1 MKRILIAMSLIW
13 SAGAMAE
20 VMVCKQGGYAATAEE
35 FHEIKVED
43 IAEARFEITPE
54 RVMNLNVAIPFE
66 IVDPSTVG
74 FEDLD
79 IKAYMNRTRN
89 EVLYLY
95 KNEED
100 KFEIG
105 VSTLIDDSDAMYADK
120 TLYTNCSFET
130 LEKDRTA
137 KGGTNRELP
146 FYQRSISHQEGDGRL
161 PIQTFSF

>member
-54 RVMNLNVAIPFE
+54 RVMNLNVGIPFE
-66 IVDPSTVG
+66 VVDPSTVG

-79 IKAYMNRTRN
+79 IKAFMNRARN
-89 EVLYLY
+89 EVLYIY
-95 KNEED
+95 KNG
-100 KFEIG
+100 KKTEIG
-105 VSTLIDDSDAMYADK
+105 ISQLIDDSDAMYADK
-120 TLYTNCSFET
+120 TLYTSCEFEQQGGSQHVVASKSAYAVKTGGVKDT
-130 LEKDRTA
+130 LPLYR
-137 KGGTNRELP
+137 
-146 FYQRSISHQEGDGRL
+146 F
-161 PIQTFSF
+161 